1 MKEISRKI
9 ISYAFLGIFL
19 SYFTGTTMFF
29 HSHIVGGCTI
39 IHSHFYNGGKNHD
52 GTAHHEHTSAG
63 ITLISHL
70 SSFDKTADVPHTDI
84 PLPPVFA
91 EAKTVYFY
99 YLHDTFRQ
107 RNAASLRAP
116 PAILA

>member
-1 MKEISRKI
+1 MKELLRRT

-19 SYFTGTTMFF
+19 SYFTGTTMFV

-39 IHSHFYNGGKNHD
+39 VHSHFYNGGKSSD
-52 GTAHHEHTSAG
+52 GTAGHEHTPAG

-70 SSFDKTADVPHTDI
+70 SSFDKTADAPYTDI
-84 PLPPVFA
+84 PQKPVLA
-91 EAKTVYFY
+91 EVKTVYFY

-107 RNAASLRAP
+107 QSSASLRAP
-116 PAILA
+116 PAVLA